1 MSIDFEIGLNSIA
14 SYRRLAYTPWHAIAE
29 FIDNSTQS
37 YMNNREDLDAQL
49 SADGSTLDVGII
61 YDRDG
66 NRFSMRITPW
76 EWIWLICKELYG
88 SVYRPQIRTVVHGM
102 DWV

>member
-1 MSIDFEIGLNSIA
+1 VSIDFEIGLNSIA

-37 YMNNREDLDAQL
+37 YMNSREDLETQL
-49 SADGSTLDVGII
+49 LADGSTLDVGII

-66 NRFSMRITPW
+66 
-76 EWIWLICKELYG
+76 
-88 SVYRPQIRTVVHGM
+88 
-102 DWV
+102 D